1 MEKIKKYKAEIIHI
15 ALIILGI
22 IFVSLGAFHTNIWF
36 DESYSI
42 ALTNHSFMEIW
53 TIGGHDVHPILYY
66 WLLKIVRII
75 FGNNIMIYKLFS
87 VLPIAILSI
96 LGFTHIRKD
105 FGKKVALLFSFFVSF
120 LPITS
125 VYGVEIRMYS
135 WAMLVVT
142 LMAIY
147 AYRIIN
153 NTSQKNI
160 KNWIIFAI
168 FSLASA
174 YTHYYGLIIAG
185 ITNLFLFIYLII
197 QSRKEKKITINLKN
211 FIISAIIQILIYIPW
226 LVFFIKQVG
235 QVSGGFWIGF
245 HFPET
250 IIEALAFPFTGN
262 LGSTLY
268 VQNWIAIAFTIM
280 MFTYALIL
288 ILKNKN
294 KINIQP
300 AKYAII
306 AYFIVILMV
315 IVVSTIMGQVI
326 FYARYMSVLTGLLI
340 FFFSYIIAK
349 LGNKYGNIVI
359 CILTLALAIAVNV
372 NLLKINYDT
381 SNTKPINY
389 IKENIQEKDIF
400 VYENDGAGFVVTAN
414 FPENTTYF
422 WDRQNWGVGE
432 AYKAYTPYTV
442 YNLDDL
448 KDYKGR
454 IWAINSNSYNVA
466 NLILSTY
473 DTTELIEQKEF
484 KTRYQNYEYTFSLI
498 EKK

>member
-1 MEKIKKYKAEIIHI
+1 M
-15 ALIILGI
+15 
-22 IFVSLGAFHTNIWF
+22 
-36 DESYSI
+36 
-42 ALTNHSFMEIW
+42 
-53 TIGGHDVHPILYY
+53 
-66 WLLKIVRII
+66 
-75 FGNNIMIYKLFS
+75 
-87 VLPIAILSI
+87 
-96 LGFTHIRKD
+96 
-105 FGKKVALLFSFFVSF
+105 
-120 LPITS
+120 
-125 VYGVEIRMYS
+125 
-135 WAMLVVT
+135 
-142 LMAIY
+142 
-147 AYRIIN
+147 
-153 NTSQKNI
+153 
-160 KNWIIFAI
+160 
-168 FSLASA
+168 
-174 YTHYYGLIIAG
+174 
-185 ITNLFLFIYLII
+185 
-197 QSRKEKKITINLKN
+197 
-211 FIISAIIQILIYIPW
+211 
-226 LVFFIKQVG
+226 
-235 QVSGGFWIGF
+235 
-245 HFPET
+245 
-250 IIEALAFPFTGN
+250 AFPFTGN

>member
-185 ITNLFLFIYLII
+185 ITNLFLFTK
-197 QSRKEKKITINLKN
+197 QKRKKDYNKFEKLYNLSNYTNINLYTLVSVFYKTSWAS
-211 FIISAIIQILIYIPW
+211 FRRILDRISFPRNYNRSIGISIY
-226 LVFFIKQVG
+226 
-235 QVSGGFWIGF
+235 
-245 HFPET
+245 
-250 IIEALAFPFTGN
+250 
-262 LGSTLY
+262 
-268 VQNWIAIAFTIM
+268 
-280 MFTYALIL
+280 
-288 ILKNKN
+288 
-294 KINIQP
+294 
-300 AKYAII
+300 
-306 AYFIVILMV
+306 
-315 IVVSTIMGQVI
+315 
-326 FYARYMSVLTGLLI
+326 R
-340 FFFSYIIAK
+340 
-349 LGNKYGNIVI
+349 
-359 CILTLALAIAVNV
+359 
-372 NLLKINYDT
+372 
-381 SNTKPINY
+381 
-389 IKENIQEKDIF
+389 
-400 VYENDGAGFVVTAN
+400 
-414 FPENTTYF
+414 
-422 WDRQNWGVGE
+422 
-432 AYKAYTPYTV
+432 
-442 YNLDDL
+442 
-448 KDYKGR
+448 
-454 IWAINSNSYNVA
+454 
-466 NLILSTY
+466 
-473 DTTELIEQKEF
+473 
-484 KTRYQNYEYTFSLI
+484 
-498 EKK
+498 